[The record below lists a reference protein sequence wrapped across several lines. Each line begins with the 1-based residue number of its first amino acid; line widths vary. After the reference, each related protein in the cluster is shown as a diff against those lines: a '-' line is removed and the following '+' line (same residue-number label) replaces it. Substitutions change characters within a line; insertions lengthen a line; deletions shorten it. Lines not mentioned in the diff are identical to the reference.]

1 MGLNDYAQLQYPGL
15 THQSC
20 LDLSPFEEQ
29 LIYAN
34 SAARLLMQTSR
45 LVSYEPVPIPSPH
58 KKNCKIPLRSAKP
71 TRYYRN
77 PHRSSKEEETALSCR
92 LVLRELTEANR

>member
-1 MGLNDYAQLQYPGL
+1 MDLNDYTQLQYSGL

-20 LDLSPFEEQ
+20 LDVSPFEEQ

-34 SAARLLMQTSR
+34 SEARLLMQTSR

-58 KKNCKIPLRSAKP
+58 KKNAEIPLRSAKS

-77 PHRSSKEEETALSCR
+77 PHRSRNEEETALSCR
-92 LVLRELTEANR
+92 LVLRKLTEENR